1 MHSVKEEIV
10 IADQVVGIQVE
21 IHFIRISE
29 MISRRITKWII
40 VDIIQRER
48 ILSDKSLMINF
59 RAKKDVIMLVIV
71 LDATIDQGENST
83 SRKASKKGHKD
94 MIIEI
99 IFKSHA
105 PIIHIF

>member
-1 MHSVKEEIV
+1 M
-10 IADQVVGIQVE
+10 
-21 IHFIRISE
+21 
-29 MISRRITKWII
+29 T
-40 VDIIQRER
+40 
-48 ILSDKSLMINF
+48 NF